1 MMDTINV
8 IPKEQL
14 KNFNFYKKDVLN
26 DISLRQKRRLNLY
39 RAMILGNTE
48 HNKVKI
54 NFMTENGSIHQVET
68 TIWGLTQNF
77 VLLKGG
83 VSIPIRSVLKLEF

>member
-1 MMDTINV
+1 MNTITV

-14 KNFNFYKKDVLN
+14 KDIAFFKSDALEDV
-26 DISLRQKRRLNLY
+26 SLRQKRRLNLN
-39 RAMILGNTE
+39 RAMILGNLE

-54 NFMTENGSIHQVET
+54 NFLTEDGTVHQVET

-77 VLLKGG
+77 ILLKGSL
-83 VSIPIRSVLKLEF
+83 SIPIRSVIKLEF

>member
-1 MMDTINV
+1 METITV

-14 KNFNFYKKDVLN
+14 KDLNFFKSDVLN
-26 DISLRQKRRLNLY
+26 DVSMRQKRRLNLN
-39 RAMILGNTE
+39 RAMLLGNLE

-54 NFMTENGSIHQVET
+54 NFLTEDGTLHQVET

-77 VLLKGG
+77 ILLKGG
-83 VSIPIRSVLKLEF
+83 VSIPIRSVVKLDF